1 MTSTRSHVPRRLD
14 RADALTI
21 ALLAGATLITAAVYP
36 RLPAEVPVHFDI
48 HARPDGW
55 LPRAI
60 GAWMG
65 LGFAFGLAALLR
77 FGSRLLPPAWRERM
91 QASPM
96 RAVAALMTGLFVM
109 MQMVILHASLH
120 PDASFGPA
128 LFGSLG
134 LFWIL
139 LAQLLPRVRRNPFVG
154 IRTTWTITSDENWA
168 RTHRFAGYV
177 MSAGGLVAVIAAFSS
192 APAIAV
198 VAILVS
204 ALVPVVYSYFL
215 ARRLTS

>member
-1 MTSTRSHVPRRLD
+1 MSTRSPASRRLD

-21 ALLAGATLITAAVYP
+21 ALLAGATLMTAAVYQ

-55 LPRAI
+55 LPRAV

-77 FGSRLLPPAWRERM
+77 FGSRLMPPAWRERM
-91 QASPM
+91 RASPM
-96 RAVAALMTGLFVM
+96 RAVTALTTALLVM
-109 MQMVILHASLH
+109 LQMIILHASLH
-120 PDASFGPA
+120 PDAALAPV

-134 LFWIL
+134 LFWLL

-192 APAIAV
+192 APAVAV

-204 ALVPVVYSYFL
+204 ALVPVVYSYVL
-215 ARRLTS
+215 ARRLPS